1 MMASAGSCF
10 SASSPSRCLFKVPG
24 VEMSAA
30 GSRLPTGRNGA
41 LSRIN
46 GVVEVGGGIC
56 NDIGRVTG
64 VEAGSMEMTLFRLV
78 FSSSSLSP
86 SCRVSLAIFLFS
98 FAWTLRASRVRSSA
112 SSTS

>member
-1 MMASAGSCF
+1 VNDRRCECGDLLDTEEGADGGNMMASAGNRF

-78 FSSSSLSP
+78 SLGP
-86 SCRVSLAIFLFS
+86 
-98 FAWTLRASRVRSSA
+98 
-112 SSTS
+112 